1 LTIGKRPRNPCYT
14 SKSRSPEGKGDRE
27 YMRKIKDVP
36 RRRNRPRGSREWPHQ
51 REVKGKTPARVS
63 ENKSDARRN
72 ARIKRRNGL
81 IARGEINSDVNGN
94 ESSIAH
100 IPKAF
105 LSKRFALDAREG
117 MK

>member
-1 LTIGKRPRNPCYT
+1 
-14 SKSRSPEGKGDRE
+14 
-27 YMRKIKDVP
+27 MRKIKDVP
-36 RRRNRPRGSREWPHQ
+36 RRRNRPRGSQEWPHQ